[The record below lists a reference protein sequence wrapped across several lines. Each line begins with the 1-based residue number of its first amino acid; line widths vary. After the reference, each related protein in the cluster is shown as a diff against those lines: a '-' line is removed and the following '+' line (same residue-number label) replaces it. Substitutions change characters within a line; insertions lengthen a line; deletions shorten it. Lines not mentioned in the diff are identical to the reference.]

1 MNSMRWYWDGAI
13 ISGSARSAKPTA
25 QWMTFEDGLLFEP
38 TAWACSDDLSKQ
50 KEFDSAVGRCHTRTA
65 ENTSLLPAEAHTAR
79 CTTGTVGSTGAAEEN
94 GIVLFPGIGGGTCP
108 KQQ

>member
-1 MNSMRWYWDGAI
+1 MSLDPLVNASVGFSMTIQQQLATTAAI
-13 ISGSARSAKPTA
+13 RRRSPLP
-25 QWMTFEDGLLFEP
+25 QRRLFMRMRKRP
-38 TAWACSDDLSKQ
+38 N
-50 KEFDSAVGRCHTRTA
+50 RCC

-94 GIVLFPGIGGGTCP
+94 GIVLFPGTGGGTGP